1 MITSSSGN
9 PPTFIVGRFSVG
21 KYSYWS
27 RLPEEGVAKGE
38 AVQLEVQVN
47 LSLGKFSYQSRLPEE
62 GVAKGE
68 AF

>member
-21 KYSYWS
+21 KYRYWS

-38 AVQLEVQVN
+38 AVKPEV
-47 LSLGKFSYQSRLPEE
+47 
-62 GVAKGE
+62 
-68 AF
+68 